1 MLRLETPKE
10 VNFSLQRRYTLAEF
24 WALPNA
30 DDGAHY
36 NLIGG
41 YLYLVPRPDAPHGNL
56 VWRMTKALFRFLFDN
71 NSTGSVTFPTEPICD
86 AVRSTYLEP
95 DLTYVSKGLRGRMG
109 PTHTSADIV
118 VECLS
123 EDTAVY
129 DCTTKADTY
138 LALGVKELWLV
149 DPVTLTIEVRNP
161 AKVDDTLIWEIY
173 QYSQHEHAKSRVLD
187 GWEVSVDEI
196 FEDVI

>member
-1 MLRLETPKE
+1 MLTLETPEE
-10 VNFSLQRRYTLAEF
+10 VNFSFERRYTLEEF
-24 WALPNA
+24 WALPNR

-41 YLYLVPRPDAPHGNL
+41 YLFLVAGPDAPHAKL

-71 NSTGSVTFPTEPICD
+71 NSAGSVTFPPEPICD

-95 DLTYVSKGLRGRMG
+95 DLTYVSKELRGRME

-129 DCTTKADTY
+129 DRTTKADTY

-161 AKVDDTLIWEIY
+161 TKVEDTLVWEIY

-196 FEDVI
+196 FEDLS